1 MDLRPTFDT
10 NRWLWVR
17 DGVKLGDITKESMAT
32 YSKHIQTDATWG
44 CNMMLFQW
52 GCDEEFEVWL
62 RELSIFICSLK
73 RQREGMRA
81 FRFGVPHAKETSKHI
96 RICWLNPHFSVYR
109 GAYLHTHFLTCMY
122 AVGAILH
129 LEME

>member
-1 MDLRPTFDT
+1 
-10 NRWLWVR
+10 
-17 DGVKLGDITKESMAT
+17 VKLGDITKESMAT

-81 FRFGVPHAKETSKHI
+81 FQFGQRNIQTHPNMLVEPPLFFLPWCIPTYPLTYLYVCSWNDSLSGDGVAK
-96 RICWLNPHFSVYR
+96 LDDFSITY
-109 GAYLHTHFLTCMY
+109 HSFP
-122 AVGAILH
+122 
-129 LEME
+129 E